1 MEESE
6 TGLFRRR
13 EPFTFMLYL
22 AIFGSSLLFLF
33 ILLVFLRKEW
43 VNQDIQVP
51 LLPIFWVSTGLIVLS
66 SFLLQDVRQSFR
78 QEQFLRYRRGLI
90 IVNALGVGFMATQL
104 YGWKLLF
111 DLQITMANDT
121 GGSFLYILS
130 GLHVVHTAGGLIA
143 LAIALRDAYRHRQ
156 YIDSFVYSVNPPNQL
171 RLKLISIYWHFV
183 DLLWVFLFLFLAFH
197 AR

>member
-13 EPFTFMLYL
+13 EPFAFMLYL

-43 VNQDIQVP
+43 VNQDIGVP
-51 LLPIFWVSTGLIVLS
+51 LLPIFWISTGLIVLS
-66 SFLLQDVRQSFR
+66 SFLLQDARQAFS
-78 QEQFLRYRRGLI
+78 QEKFQRYRRGLI
-90 IVNALGVGFMATQL
+90 LVNLLGASFMGTQL

-130 GLHVVHTAGGLIA
+130 GLHVFHTAGGLIA
-143 LAIALRDAYRHRQ
+143 LGIALRDAFRHRQ
-156 YIDSFVYSVNPPNQL
+156 YIDSFVYAVNPPNQL

-183 DLLWVFLFLFLAFH
+183 DVLWVFLFLFLVFH